1 MLFTISITGHQYR
14 MTLIIIYGPAKGAN
28 MQRSISI
35 RSMDFIT
42 RLPLA
47 IWQGQTFDAIL
58 VIINPFIEGTKGRG
72 ISYATL

>member
-1 MLFTISITGHQYR
+1 M
-14 MTLIIIYGPAKGAN
+14 YGPAKGTN
-28 MQRSISI
+28 MRRSISI

-42 RLPLA
+42 RLSLA

-58 VIINPFIEGTKGRG
+58 VIIDPFTEGTEGRG